1 LYERFGE
8 LVVAQ
13 VEERL
18 GSEPGFW
25 SFRGKWLPADLGVDV
40 HVGLLNIAEAMI
52 DIQGEPLVP
61 ETIMAELGLPQEV
74 PASIKEFALNR
85 ALAADRRFED
95 VGDRHQVRWS
105 LARRLPPLVLSPSP
119 RLVGTPVDYDRTG
132 LDVTHLQLER
142 EIDDE
147 ASKLIALPTAA
158 SADSAT
164 ILLGYPHWRM
174 GTLPLTERTRFFFP
188 EGGPD
193 QHTCITFIDQGAPDQ
208 TFHGWM
214 LRESGHVCGLEEWYE
229 GNQVLPGAYIK
240 LSRTEA
246 SGQVAIELVQR
257 RMQREWV
264 RVAHEAEGK
273 LAFKMEKRPIA
284 YEYDELS
291 VFDEADRSS
300 IDDLVQAEA
309 KRGRSLDDLVRSV
322 FLSLVE
328 LSPNGM
334 VHSKTLYGATNVLRR
349 CSPGLVFSVLFR
361 LPEFVTAGDGYWI
374 YQGSVDAL

>member
-1 LYERFGE
+1 
-8 LVVAQ
+8 
-13 VEERL
+13 
-18 GSEPGFW
+18 
-25 SFRGKWLPADLGVDV
+25 LP
-40 HVGLLNIAEAMI
+40 
-52 DIQGEPLVP
+52 
-61 ETIMAELGLPQEV
+61 
-74 PASIKEFALNR
+74 F
-85 ALAADRRFED
+85 
-95 VGDRHQVRWS
+95 
-105 LARRLPPLVLSPSP
+105 
-119 RLVGTPVDYDRTG
+119 
-132 LDVTHLQLER
+132 
-142 EIDDE
+142 
-147 ASKLIALPTAA
+147 
-158 SADSAT
+158 
-164 ILLGYPHWRM
+164 
-174 GTLPLTERTRFFFP
+174 TERTRVFFP
-188 EGGPD
+188 EGSPE
-193 QHTCITFIDQGAPDQ
+193 QHTRITFVDQETPDQ
-208 TFHGWM
+208 TFPGWVV
-214 LRESGHVCGLEEWYE
+214 REFGHVCGLEEWYE
-229 GNQVLPGAYIK
+229 TNQVLPGAYVR
-240 LSRTEA
+240 LSKTGT
-246 SGQVAIELVQR
+246 SGQVTIGLARR

-264 RVAHEAEGK
+264 RVANATDGK